1 MSSNPFSGYFEGLQ
15 VEATPRTARE
25 WAMLAPEERLGKFF
39 LSSVEDEHLLQA
51 IRELVLS
58 AMDRG
63 ISDAEFVSEAWAM
76 MRRLR
81 ASCEMPT
88 VEFMPQGMS
97 PEEVQ
102 EYQKNVGNIDSIAR
116 LQLIFRTQCD
126 MAAGYREFQQA
137 FDPVRLQQYPGWR
150 FVRQPGARIKRK
162 DHVAHE
168 GAVRLKTD
176 IEFWL
181 ARNSPDQG
189 GFNNPFPP
197 FGFNSWMLV
206 EEVPREECEA
216 LGLLAPGEPVEVP
229 AEYARFGLDVVLANS
244 ARASVRA
251 LPEDAR
257 RRIVQRNED
266 EGIRISPTDDDPDV
280 FEVTGTVMDDDDF
293 FRELD
298 EIERALEA
306 LDDFG

>member
-1 MSSNPFSGYFEGLQ
+1 MGSNPFSSYFEGLQ
-15 VEATPRTARE
+15 VDATPRTARE
-25 WAMLAPEERLGKFF
+25 WAMLAPEERMGKFF
-39 LSSVEDEHLLQA
+39 LSSVEDEHLLNA

-63 ISDAEFVSEAWAM
+63 ISDAAFVSEAWAM
-76 MRRLR
+76 MQKLR

-88 VEFMPQGMS
+88 VDFMPEGMR
-97 PEEVQ
+97 PAEVQ
-102 EYQKNVGNIDSIAR
+102 RYQRDVRNVDSVAR

-126 MAAGYREFQQA
+126 MAAGFRQFRQA
-137 FDPVRLQQYPGWR
+137 FDPVRLQVYPGWR

-197 FGFNSWMLV
+197 FGFNSWMRV

-216 LGLLAPGEPVEVP
+216 LGLLAPGEPVVVPEV
-229 AEYARFGLDVVLANS
+229 YARFGLDVVLANG

-251 LPEDAR
+251 LPVEAR

-266 EGIRISPTDDDPDV
+266 EGIRISPADDDPDV
-280 FEVTGTVMDDDDF
+280 FEVTGSVLEEDEF
-293 FRELD
+293 FRELA
-298 EIERALEA
+298 EIERV
-306 LDDFG
+306 LDDF